1 MSWEAFRLTSKSPSE
16 LMEVMSPNGVDHL
29 LREMLMACWRFLPAE
44 QRNMANW
51 RKHAEDV
58 FNRNM
63 RTWRAIKKP
72 TPQAF
77 FENLLPHPEDGFM
90 RQALVLTWMML
101 PRSGGRDFADVA
113 KVVTAIYQRNLDA
126 WESDHRTFT
135 GTKHKAKKSTKGMKS
150 TKSTK
155 KKTSKKAVRRKR

>member
-16 LMEVMSPNGVDHL
+16 LMEVMSPSGVDHL
-29 LREMLMACWRFLPAE
+29 IREMLMACWRFLPPE
-44 QRNMANW
+44 NRNMANW
-51 RKHAEDV
+51 RKHADDV

-90 RQALVLTWMML
+90 RQALVLSWMML
-101 PRSGGRDFADVA
+101 PRAGGRVFADVS
-113 KVVTAIYQRNLDA
+113 KVVSAIYQRNLES
-126 WESDHRTFT
+126 WESDNRTFT
-135 GTKHKAKKSTKGMKS
+135 GTKVNAKSKKTTKA

-155 KKTSKKAVRRKR
+155 KKVVKKKAKRKK